1 MRTPPR
7 SAGFSLIELL
17 TAMGIFLLI
26 CAASFGLLT
35 TAMKRYRWESQTLS
49 AFQEARFG
57 LDQIVRDVN
66 DSGYPPPNQF
76 QTPPADPSLYA
87 LTPVA
92 WKPGYLAA
100 PPTPCQIT
108 VNCAIPGDYD
118 IILETKTDPL
128 NSAAKVSWIRYQLAG
143 TTLSRAVVDKT
154 NGDPDNATQGQLV
167 PYVQNVVNN
176 INNVPAAQAGQIQAD
191 YPAMFPGGNPVPIFQ
206 FVCGSANGPRSCTD
220 PGVVN
225 SPRNVRSVSITLIVM
240 APVPDIQTGRIRLV
254 ELQGRG
260 RVLNPNQ

>member
-7 SAGFSLIELL
+7 STGFSLIELL
-17 TAMGIFLLI
+17 TAMGIFLVI

-35 TAMKRYRWESQTLS
+35 TAMKRYRWESQALS

-66 DSGYPPPNQF
+66 DAGYPPPNQF
-76 QTPPADPSLYA
+76 QTLPADPSLYA
-87 LTPVA
+87 VTPVA
-92 WKPGYLAA
+92 WKPGYLTPA
-100 PPTPCQIT
+100 PCQIT
-108 VNCAIPGDYD
+108 VNCTVPGDYD
-118 IILETKTDPL
+118 MILETKTDPL
-128 NSAAKVSWIRYQLAG
+128 NPAAKVTWIRYQLAG

-154 NGDPDNATQGQLV
+154 NGDPDAATQGQLV

-176 INNVPAAQAGQIQAD
+176 INNLPAAQAAKIQTE
-191 YPAMFPGGNPVPIFQ
+191 YSTMFPGGNPVPIFKYM
-206 FVCGSANGPRSCTD
+206 CSSAIGPQPCTD
-220 PGVVN
+220 PGVTN
-225 SPRNVRSVSITLIVM
+225 SPKNVRSVSVTLIVL
-240 APVPDIQTGRIRLV
+240 APVPDLQTGRLRVV